1 MTIAALAGGALW
13 VGFMLGQLAA
23 YHWYFHCYEGALR
36 DRVFRTG
43 AGPAPG
49 TESVSG
55 ADRPPVTERLA
66 DRGKRR
72 LEALDRK
79 PKPRDM
85 KLFSTAIV
93 IGFLALLR
101 KHLDL

>member
-49 TESVSG
+49 TESDSG
-55 ADRPPVTERLA
+55 ADRPPVTESLSVPGA
-66 DRGKRR
+66 GP
-72 LEALDRK
+72 APVRK
-79 PKPRDM
+79 TR
-85 KLFSTAIV
+85 S
-93 IGFLALLR
+93 R
-101 KHLDL
+101 KAPS